1 MPYTLHIHIKPLL
14 AEYLYGRYSDFI
26 EEGALHLPAGCYL
39 YITLQELL
47 GRRPASAPLRETATS
62 ASASPLRT
70 GGKILLTI
78 TILLKMP
85 SASSNSVR

>member
-47 GRRPASAPLRETATS
+47 GRRPASAPLRETGNLC
-62 ASASPLRT
+62 LRLT
-70 GGKILLTI
+70 APHRGKILLTI